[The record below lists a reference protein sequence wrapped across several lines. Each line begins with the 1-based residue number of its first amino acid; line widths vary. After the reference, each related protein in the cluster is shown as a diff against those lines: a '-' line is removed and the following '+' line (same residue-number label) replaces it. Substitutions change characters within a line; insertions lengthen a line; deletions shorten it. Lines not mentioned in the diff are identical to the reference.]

1 MPWNQISRL
10 PPDARKI
17 IELKRVQ
24 SILSRRTKHDKPAA
38 IGLNAFLPSTPL
50 AKTGRGQKIMGGAG
64 RKCFPKKS
72 LPKCFNPPSAEY
84 NAQVSIKVNYA
95 FPIWFSSNRAKSGWC
110 WTWNVYLQILSFS
123 PPLHWASYV
132 SYIMFCSHQLVLG
145 NAYFHNGLQEAHICS
160 TKEGKRGDADIGR
173 NQNRAQPACLWDSW
187 GTKYIRDADMG
198 SHQNP
203 KIKLPLYCSPF
214 SIEVLWTN

>member
-84 NAQVSIKVNYA
+84 NAQVSIKINYA
-95 FPIWFSSNRAKSGWC
+95 FPIWFRSNRAKSGWC
-110 WTWNVYLQILSFS
+110 WTWNIYLQISSFS
-123 PPLHWASYV
+123 PPLALSLICLIYH
-132 SYIMFCSHQLVLG
+132 VL
-145 NAYFHNGLQEAHICS
+145 FPS
-160 TKEGKRGDADIGR
+160 TGFGKCIFPQWPPRSTYLLNKGRKEGRRRYRKKPKSSPASLSVRFLRHKIYKRCRYGKPPKP
-173 NQNRAQPACLWDSW
+173 QNWIAALLLS
-187 GTKYIRDADMG
+187 
-198 SHQNP
+198 
-203 KIKLPLYCSPF
+203 L
-214 SIEVLWTN
+214 